1 MTDCPKKILIV
12 DDNELVRFG
21 LTQMLSR
28 LGYEVV
34 AADNGEKGLDLF
46 LKNRFD
52 LVITDFE
59 MPGMNGID
67 LVGHIKQRSPITPV
81 ILMTGMEKEATLVRI
96 NGSPFDQALF
106 KPFGIQEIEEKIQS
120 AHNRF

>member
-1 MTDCPKKILIV
+1 MTDCPKKILVV
-12 DDNELVRFG
+12 DDNELVRIG

-34 AADNGEKGLDLF
+34 ATDNGEKGLDLF

-67 LVGHIKQRSPITPV
+67 LAGHIKQRSPITPV
-81 ILMTGMEKEATLVRI
+81 ILMTGMEKEATLVRMRI
-96 NGSPFDQALF
+96 TAFN
-106 KPFGIQEIEEKIQS
+106 
-120 AHNRF
+120 NMTWN